1 MTDLVLLSRDGD
13 IATVAL
19 NRGERMNA
27 FNLAMWDALE
37 EVMAEVNG
45 DAGLR
50 CVVLRGAGEAPF
62 GAGADIAEF
71 ETVRADAAQ
80 ARAYAR
86 RLDAAME
93 AVADDPRRLRR
104 RRAGAGAQLRSQGLR
119 RGRAL
124 RHPHQPHR
132 TLPADACHAGPGGA
146 GRSLCRS

>member
-1 MTDLVLLSRDGD
+1 
-13 IATVAL
+13 
-19 NRGERMNA
+19 
-27 FNLAMWDALE
+27 MWDALE

-93 AVADDPRRLRR
+93 AVADCPWP
-104 RRAGAGAQLRSQGLR
+104 AGAGAQLRSQGLR

-132 TLPADACHAGPGGA
+132 TLPTDACHAGPGGA
-146 GRSLCRS
+146 GRPLCRS